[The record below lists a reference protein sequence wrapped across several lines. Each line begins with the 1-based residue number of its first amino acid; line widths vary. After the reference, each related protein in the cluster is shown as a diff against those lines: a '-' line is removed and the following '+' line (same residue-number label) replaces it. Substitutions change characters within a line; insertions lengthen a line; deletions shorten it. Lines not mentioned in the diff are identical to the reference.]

1 MSKMI
6 FMKYIP
12 AARDNLTFRL
22 RLFRNSCFIFQVF
35 QSRLRYLIKVSLN
48 MSCQNW
54 FPSLNL
60 NLDFKM

>member
-6 FMKYIP
+6 FMKYLP

-48 MSCQNW
+48 MSNW
-54 FPSLNL
+54 FTSLNP
-60 NLDFKM
+60 NLDFKI

>member
-6 FMKYIP
+6 FMKYLP

-48 MSCQNW
+48 MSNW
-54 FPSLNL
+54 FPSLNP
-60 NLDFKM
+60 NLDFKI